1 MGEAY
6 FTNNQHKITLD
17 FESTHYMN
25 YVTADYFKEQYDITP
40 TSSGKFEITKHQVW
54 CDDELITVCDTIEEA
69 EVYLHLVK

>member
-17 FESTHYMN
+17 FESTYYM
-25 YVTADYFKEQYDITP
+25 TEDSFKEQYDITP

-54 CDDELITVCDTIEEA
+54 CEDELLTVCDTIEEA